1 MHWGGFLILAS
12 AVLLLGR
19 QAMASDIEEPSF
31 SRVHAYEEFEVR
43 DYAPHVIAQTKLSG
57 SYRESLGAGFRRL
70 ANFIFGGNTSG
81 ASIAM
86 TAPVG
91 SMSTGQGWTVTFSMP
106 SAYTMQTLP
115 RPRDGRVELVEVPA
129 RRVAVLKFSGWVSH
143 DKMQAKEK
151 LLREQLAREGLRATG
166 PAVLAQYNPPWT
178 LPFLRRN
185 EILIPV
191 QT

>member
-1 MHWGGFLILAS
+1 
-12 AVLLLGR
+12 
-19 QAMASDIEEPSF
+19 MASDIEEPSYR
-31 SRVHAYEEFEVR
+31 RVQVYEELEVR

-57 SYRESLGAGFRRL
+57 SYRESLGAGFQRL
-70 ANFIFGGNTSG
+70 AGFIFGGNTRN

-91 SMSTGQGWTVTFSMP
+91 SMTTGQGWTVTFAMP

-115 RPRDGRVELVEVPA
+115 RPKDSRVELVEVPA
-129 RRVAVLKFSGWVSH
+129 QRMAVLKFSGWVSH

-151 LLREQLAREGLRATG
+151 LLREGLAKHGLRATG

-185 EILIPV
+185 EIQIPIAL
-191 QT
+191 